1 MLASI
6 GQFNLIVSLVLAV
19 MLAIIPMVGYAKNHN
34 GLMQLGRP
42 LAYVLFTV
50 VLSSFLI
57 LIALFVLQ
65 DFTVT
70 YVWQHSSLT
79 LPLRYRI
86 TATWGAHEG
95 SILMWITIQALW
107 VAAVAKF
114 SKGLRQ
120 DEIARV
126 LSVLGV
132 ITAGFIAFI
141 LFTSNPF
148 ERTFPAPFDGR
159 DLNPLLQDFGMIVHP
174 PLLYF
179 GYVGL
184 SVAFALSVAALIGG
198 KIDEH
203 WIRWSRKWTNMA
215 WAFLTMGIILGSWW
229 AYYELGWGGWWFW
242 DPVENAS
249 FLPWLAGTAL
259 IHVQAVSER
268 KNAFRGWT
276 VLLAITA
283 FSLSVLGTFLVR
295 SGSITSVHSFAA
307 DPTRGLFILGLLTLF
322 AGGALSL
329 FAWRAHKLKSTE
341 SVHFDSKEFML
352 LANSLIFIVATFT
365 VLLGTIFPMIFEAFG
380 QKISVGAPYFGLMF
394 FLIMIPMALL
404 LPLGTQ
410 IRWHKGSLKA
420 GVRELAPY
428 AVSAVVFTALTVWL
442 VGGMNV
448 RGTMGLLGAFWVFV
462 ATTGQLIKH
471 RGQKNAS
478 FLGMTVA
485 HWGVA
490 VFLFG
495 MSMVEHADTEK
506 DVLMKPGQVIELH
519 DLSFEFK
526 GVQWVEQENYRAQ
539 QGQVVVSKNGQT
551 IDTLTPQKRHYP
563 KQQNPM
569 TEASIYP
576 GFTRD
581 IYVSLGEQ
589 VNDQGAWA
597 VRIYIK
603 PFIRWMWFGGILML
617 AGATL
622 ALFSARIRR
631 AEQKQFNHLM
641 EHELALKQGGRT
653 A

>member
-1 MLASI
+1 MLPAI
-6 GQFNLIVSLVLAV
+6 GQFNLILALVLSLLLTV
-19 MLAIIPMVGYAKNHN
+19 VPMVGYAKNKAN
-34 GLMQLGRP
+34 LMHLGRP
-42 LAYVLFTV
+42 LAYVLFAL

-57 LIALFVLQ
+57 LITLFVQQ

-70 YVWQHSSLT
+70 YVWQHSSLA

-107 VAAVAKF
+107 VALVAKF
-114 SKGLRQ
+114 SGALKPDQL
-120 DEIARV
+120 ARV
-126 LSVLGV
+126 LSILGL

-148 ERTFPAPFDGR
+148 ERTFPAPLDGR

-198 KIDEH
+198 NIDEH

-307 DPTRGLFILGLLTLF
+307 DPTRGLFILGLLAIF
-322 AGGALSL
+322 AGGALTL
-329 FAWRAHKLKSTE
+329 FALRADKLKSTE
-341 SVHFDSKEFML
+341 SVAFDSKETLL

-365 VLLGTIFPMIFEAFG
+365 VLLGTLFPMIFEAMG
-380 QKISVGAPYFGLMF
+380 EKISVGAPYFGLMF
-394 FLIMIPMALL
+394 FLIMIPMAML
-404 LPLGTQ
+404 LPVGGQ
-410 IRWHKGSLKA
+410 IRWHKGALGSSC
-420 GVRELAPY
+420 LALWPY
-428 AVSAVVFTALTVWL
+428 LTVAILLTALTWWL
-442 VGGMNV
+442 VGGINV
-448 RGTMGLLGAFWVFV
+448 RGTVCVLGAFWVFS
-462 ATTGQLIKH
+462 ATTGQFFQQKKH
-471 RGQKNAS
+471 AS
-478 FLGMTVA
+478 FVGMSVA

-490 VFLFG
+490 FFLFG
-495 MSMVEHADTEK
+495 MAMVEHTDTEK
-506 DVLMKPGQVIELH
+506 DVLMRPGQVIELGGKT
-519 DLSFEFK
+519 FEFK
-526 GVQWVEQENYRAQ
+526 GVEWVSKENYRAQ
-539 QGQVVVSKNGQT
+539 QGQVVVSEGGT
-551 IDTLTPQKRHYP
+551 VIATLKPQKRHYP

-569 TEASIYP
+569 TEASIHP
-576 GFTRD
+576 GLTKD

-589 VNDQGAWA
+589 VNDAGAWA

-617 AGATL
+617 TGAVIG
-622 ALFSARIRR
+622 LFSARIKRL
-631 AEQKQFNHLM
+631 EQRQRDQMMQESLG
-641 EHELALKQGGRT
+641 LS
-653 A
+653 